1 MDLILVGPGR
11 AGLALSLRLSGSGH
25 SVVGVVAR
33 DPSGADL
40 AATRLESS
48 ALSWDEDLPSVDLVV
63 VAVRDD
69 AIASVAERLAPITS
83 RVEAVVHLSGL
94 TPVSALGAV
103 DGPLLGSFHP
113 LQTLPDAEAGASM
126 LEGAWVGVTTE
137 SDVLADRLFALATS
151 VGMHP
156 FALDDGAKPIYHA
169 AAAAAANYPLAA
181 LAMSE
186 RLFAAAGV
194 PFEAAGP
201 LVAAVVAN
209 AMSMGPRDALTG
221 PIARGDVGTVRA
233 QLAAIEHAVPELLE
247 HFKAMARAT
256 AVAVGSTEAMN
267 EVLQ

>member
-11 AGLALSLRLSGSGH
+11 AGLALSIRLSRSGH

-33 DPSGADL
+33 DSGVADI
-40 AATRLESS
+40 AATRLNSVV
-48 ALSWDEDLPSVDLVV
+48 LGWDEDLPSADLLV

-83 RVEAVVHLSGL
+83 RVGAAVHLSGL
-94 TPVSALGAV
+94 TPVSSLSAL

-113 LQTLPDAEAGASM
+113 LQTLPDAETGAAK
-126 LEGAWVGVTTE
+126 LEGAWVAVTTE
-137 SDVLADRLFALATS
+137 SNVLADRLFALAAS
-151 VGMHP
+151 IGMHP
-156 FALDDGAKPIYHA
+156 FELDDAAKPLYHA

-209 AMSMGPRDALTG
+209 AMSMGPNEALTG
-221 PIARGDVGTVRA
+221 PIARGDAGTVRS
-233 QLAAIEHAVPELLE
+233 QLAAIEQAAPDLVD
-247 HFKAMARAT
+247 HFKAMGRAT
-256 AVAVGSTEAMN
+256 AAAAGSTDVMN
-267 EVLQ
+267 EVLE